1 MLKAISLFSGAGG
14 MDVGFEKAGVE
25 VVIANEIDKTAAKTF
40 IKNHPH
46 TAMVVGDIQD
56 NYSVF
61 DKYRGLDLVFG
72 GPPCQGFSVIG
83 KMDPTDSRS
92 QLIWSFLQVVDRVQP
107 KAFVMENV
115 KSLATITKWKSVRE
129 EFLKKAEEIGY
140 VCVPFIV
147 NAAEY
152 GTPQKRERVFF
163 IGIKGQSDFA
173 EAIMTNLQ
181 ELKCSAPTIREL
193 FMDLGPAGSDKNP
206 KTCNAKITFAVKPVM
221 RKSPYDCL
229 LFNGIG
235 RAINPDSYSRT
246 ITASMGGN
254 MTLIVDEEFL
264 HNRDSNNWI
273 QEYYDG
279 IISGEIIPEFKEAP
293 SRLRRLTINEAK
305 RIQTFPD
312 EYEFSGA
319 KSSIYKQIGN
329 AVPCEMAKAVA
340 KAVVKYLTD
349 NGFVEADINP

>member
-1 MLKAISLFSGAGG
+1 MIKAVSLFSGAGG
-14 MDVGFEKAGVE
+14 MDLGFEKAGID

-40 IKNHPH
+40 VCNHPH
-46 TAMVVGDIQD
+46 TMMVVGDIQERYPIF
-56 NYSVF
+56 NEYQ
-61 DKYRGLDLVFG
+61 GIDLVFG

-92 QLIWSFLQVVDRVQP
+92 QLIWSFLQVVDLVQP

-115 KSLATITKWKSVRE
+115 KSLATISKWKNVRE
-129 EFLKKAEEIGY
+129 AFLKKAEALGY
-140 VCVPFIV
+140 GCFPFIV
-147 NAAEY
+147 NASEY

-163 IGIKGQSDFA
+163 IGVKGRKNFEDA
-173 EAIMTNLQ
+173 LAKNLQ
-181 ELKCSAPTIREL
+181 ELKCTAPTIREL
-193 FMDLGPAGSDKNP
+193 FSDLGPAGSKRNP

-221 RKSPYDCL
+221 RKNPYDCL

-235 RAINPDSYSRT
+235 RAIDPDSYSRT

-254 MTLIVDEEFL
+254 MTLIVDEEYL
-264 HNRDSNNWI
+264 QNRKANNWV
-273 QEYYDG
+273 QEYYNG
-279 IISGEIIPEFKEAP
+279 VVSGDIIPEFKEAP

-312 EYEFSGA
+312 EYVFCGA
-319 KSSIYKQIGN
+319 KTSIYKQIGN

-340 KAVVKYLTD
+340 KAVVKYLTE
-349 NGFVEADINP
+349 NGLIEN